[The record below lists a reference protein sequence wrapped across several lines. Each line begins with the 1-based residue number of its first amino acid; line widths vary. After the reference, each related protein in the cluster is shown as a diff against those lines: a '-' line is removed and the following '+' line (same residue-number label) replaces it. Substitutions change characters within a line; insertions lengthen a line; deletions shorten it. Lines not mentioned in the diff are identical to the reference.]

1 VEEVKHGILC
11 GDDVGLDSGVDQ
23 VDEVMPK
30 WAGGKLMDEVMPKRA
45 GGKLNNNKKIK
56 RSKLKG
62 NLVSVADVVLCAPS
76 LSGNSHSEVVAAKLP
91 PVLFC
96 NSLGVIFV
104 DLVDVG
110 ALGNPA
116 MDLCVDVPLGDPATD
131 LDVDVAL
138 GIPAADLDVDGS
150 FGYPALD
157 LVDLVHDVVSLDY
170 VSFGCPPTD
179 IVVDSLGDPP
189 MALDGPG
196 FVPLVDGSL
205 GAPPMGLVDV
215 HDVNPLVD
223 VSRGTPLTNVVD
235 VSLGSPIMD
244 IVDVPLG
251 CPSMDIVG
259 GFLGCPPM
267 DVEIGFKVERVV
279 VHNKNVVSVDNGVG
293 VNVKNVEIEARN
305 DEAVGMDDALGN
317 EEVGKVDEYE
327 EDDGNEEK
335 KDGYVEKDDDRPWAF
350 DDGG

>member
-1 VEEVKHGILC
+1 MSVDWLGQISQRGDDVELIARLFNMTVEEVKQGILC
-11 GDDVGLDSGVDQ
+11 GDDVGHDSGVDQ
-23 VDEVMPK
+23 V
-30 WAGGKLMDEVMPKRA
+30 DEVMPKRA

-62 NLVSVADVVLCAPS
+62 NLVSVDDVVLCAPS

-131 LDVDVAL
+131 LDVD
-138 GIPAADLDVDGS
+138 GS
-150 FGYPALD
+150 FGYPALE

-215 HDVNPLVD
+215 PL
-223 VSRGTPLTNVVD
+223 GTPLTNVVD

-267 DVEIGFKVERVV
+267 DFIAVDVEIGFKVERVV

-293 VNVKNVEIEARN
+293 VNVKNVEIEAWN